1 MESQSKYPKKVFF
14 FACIPILWGIVM
26 MAGWGLGVSKV
37 HITGYEASGNA
48 VHRALENAKQ
58 VSNEQY
64 NMLYHQEDADTIPV
78 EVMQLCLQTSEL
90 VHYMEYLRYELIQYA
105 NEETYELKCIEN
117 YKVDIPYI
125 SVSDIEGKDDFER
138 STAFMLH
145 NGGPSNGEML
155 RNKFNEY
162 LQSVRQLVP
171 AEKRAEVDAKLSSFM
186 LPPSETDRYGE
197 TISWEDS
204 HFDHVITIAAATEIE
219 SLACDVMAVESIV
232 LKSFMNQ

>member
-1 MESQSKYPKKVFF
+1 MDSQSKYPKRVFV
-14 FACIPILWGIVM
+14 FACIPLVWSIVM

-37 HITGYEASGNA
+37 HITGYETSGIA

-64 NMLYHQEDADTIPV
+64 TMLYHQGNEDSIPV
-78 EVMQLCLQTSEL
+78 EVMQLSLQTTEL
-90 VHYMEYLRYELIQYA
+90 VHYMEYLRYELIRYA
-105 NEETYELKCIEN
+105 NGETYELKCIEN
-117 YKVDIPYI
+117 YKVDYPYI

-145 NGGPSNGEML
+145 NEGPSNGGML

-197 TISWEDS
+197 TMSWENN

-219 SLACDVMAVESIV
+219 SLVCDVMAVESIV
-232 LKSFMNQ
+232 LRSFMNQ